1 MRSCDYSTF
10 NRHEIVNL
18 IVKLKCPHD
27 DFHML
32 EEDVAA
38 STSFSF
44 WPKLVR
50 NLVVPYD
57 IDELNSKVRILCKDM
72 VIGLKDGDLLKNLKL
87 RLTKKKKKEGYLKA
101 RVLIWMKLREF
112 NWAMDCVIDYL
123 DGKVSCSGDVRVLNL
138 KGKFDWNKLYSVN
151 NRECRRLQDGLPI
164 FADRK
169 DILSQVHFQQ
179 LPMLMMS
186 SVVFDFKSALQ
197 HGSSL

>member
-1 MRSCDYSTF
+1 MILNFVIKLRSRDYTTF

-38 STSFSF
+38 R
-44 WPKLVR
+44 PKLVR

-57 IDELNSKVRILCKDM
+57 IDELNSKVRVLCKDM
-72 VIGLKDGDLLKNLKL
+72 VIRLKDGDL
-87 RLTKKKKKEGYLKA
+87 LTKKKKKEGYLKA

-112 NWAMDCVIDYL
+112 KWAMDCVIDYL
-123 DGKVSCSGDVRVLNL
+123 DRKVSCSSDVKVLNL
-138 KGKFDWNKLYSVN
+138 KGKFDWNKLYSVI

-164 FADRK
+164 FANRK
-169 DILSQVHFQQ
+169 GILSQVHFQQ